1 MRFNPNEY
9 KTREVATESKTYAPL
24 PNGWYSATIKDVTVK
39 AWDNPAG
46 VSLQLVWQVN
56 DGKHKGRLHW
66 QTLNV
71 EHNDTKRELKAR
83 YMLADVCSAVGYSD
97 ELAWAE
103 GKPPRQLVGHGCD
116 IELIILSP
124 QPPKFPN
131 AKNWLASVRVPVPDE
146 MPENAVERDVEPFD
160 DDDIPF

>member
-9 KTREVATESKTYAPL
+9 KTREVTSESKAYAPL

-39 AWDNPAG
+39 AWDSPAG
-46 VSLQLVWQVN
+46 VSLQLVWQVSE
-56 DGKHKGRLHW
+56 GKHKGRLHW

-83 YMLADVCSAVGYSD
+83 YMLSDVCSAVGYNEDLS
-97 ELAWAE
+97 WAE

-146 MPENAVERDVEPFD
+146 MPENAVERHVASFD
-160 DDDIPF
+160 DDDVPF